1 MLERGTGYHLEHRK
15 NGFFAKRNTKGS
27 VPTDGHWRFIVL
39 CAELAQNRLYIT
51 DIRVS
56 RQEAESALKEAGLT
70 IPLRD
75 AALGCPLFG
84 ATSPNFLSAADILSI
99 RSNGIRQ
106 QSSFVHFPKLH
117 SGKKKRS
124 AL

>member
-27 VPTDGHWRFIVL
+27 VPPDGHWRFIVL

-56 RQEAESALKEAGLT
+56 REEIKRALYEAHAFIAMQSLRLEVYTARDVLNLKTTFSL
-70 IPLRD
+70 
-75 AALGCPLFG
+75 
-84 ATSPNFLSAADILSI
+84 
-99 RSNGIRQ
+99 
-106 QSSFVHFPKLH
+106 
-117 SGKKKRS
+117 
-124 AL
+124 

>member
-15 NGFFAKRNTKGS
+15 NGFFAKRNTKGI
-27 VPTDGHWRFIVL
+27 VPPDGHWRFIVL

-51 DIRVS
+51 DIRVP
-56 RQEAESALKEAGLT
+56 RCEVQAALKEAGL
-70 IPLRD
+70 PLSGARD
-75 AALGCPLFG
+75 VRREL
-84 ATSPNFLSAADILSI
+84 NAADILSI

-117 SGKKKRS
+117 SGKKKGS